1 MPLLRRAATLA
12 VPLALAG
19 LTLAGCDKASVGKE
33 DKAFGEKVRAYL
45 LAHPEVLVEASQKLQ
60 EKQAQQQAVSAQKAL
75 GQYRQAIERD
85 PRDVVINPAGAITV
99 TEFFDYKCGYC
110 RHAAPEIVDL
120 VQKNPDIRFVL
131 KDFVIFGHDSE
142 AAARLALGAKDQGK
156 GLELYKA
163 LMAENALDAA
173 GAVRIARGLGID
185 VDKAKAVGE
194 SQAVT
199 QHLADNDTL
208 AKALA
213 LQGTPAFVVGDTLV
227 PGADINA
234 LKLAIEQT
242 RASKAKAG

>member
-1 MPLLRRAATLA
+1 MTLLRRAAIFA
-12 VPLALAG
+12 VPLAIAG
-19 LTLAGCDKASVGKE
+19 MTLAGCNQNKP

-45 LAHPEVLVEASQKLQ
+45 LEHPEVLMEASQKLQ
-60 EKQAQQQAVSAQKAL
+60 EKQAQQQAVSAQKAI

-85 PRDVVINPAGAITV
+85 PRDIVINPSGTVTV
-99 TEFFDYKCGYC
+99 TEFFDYRCGYC

-120 VQKNPDIRFVL
+120 IQKNPDIRLVL

-156 GLELYKA
+156 SLELYKA

-173 GAVRIARGLGID
+173 GALRIAKGLGID
-185 VDKAKAVGE
+185 LDKAKPIGE

-199 QHLADNDTL
+199 QHLADTEALAKTL
-208 AKALA
+208 ALT
-213 LQGTPAFVVGDTLV
+213 GTPAFIVGDTLV

-242 RASKAKAG
+242 RAAAAKAG

>member
-1 MPLLRRAATLA
+1 MTLLRRAATLA
-12 VPLALAG
+12 VPLAIAG
-19 LTLAGCDKASVGKE
+19 LTLVGCERPDPKPSQR
-33 DKAFGEKVRAYL
+33 FGEKVRAYL
-45 LAHPEVLVEASQKLQ
+45 LEHPEVLMEVSQKLQ
-60 EKQAQQQAVSAQKAL
+60 EKQASQQAASAQKAI

-85 PRDVVINPAGAITV
+85 PRDIVINPAGSITV
-99 TEFFDYKCGYC
+99 TEFFDYRCGYC
-110 RHAAPEIVDL
+110 KHAAPEIVDL
-120 VQKNPDIRFVL
+120 VQKNPDVRLVL

-156 GLELYKA
+156 SLELYKA

-173 GAVRIARGLGID
+173 SALRVAQGLG
-185 VDKAKAVGE
+185 VDLAKAKAVGE

-199 QHLADNDTL
+199 QHLADTEAL
-208 AKALA
+208 AKTLA
-213 LQGTPAFVVGDTLV
+213 LQGTPAFIVGDTLI